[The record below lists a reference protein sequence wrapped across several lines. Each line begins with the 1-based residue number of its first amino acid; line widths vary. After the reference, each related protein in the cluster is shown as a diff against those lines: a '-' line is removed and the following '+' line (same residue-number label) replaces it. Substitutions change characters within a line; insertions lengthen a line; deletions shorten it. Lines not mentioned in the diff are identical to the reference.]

1 MSHSS
6 PHSDRNQS
14 AIIKTDLSLFQRLPI
29 CFIDDFVVY
38 EKSVDV
44 LRQLNRNI
52 LILCDFS
59 IKEVNEDVNLIL
71 IEVEYVRKE
80 FFLHLFKTLK
90 PSAAFI
96 LQLEKEDSTCW
107 ISAILES
114 QILSIDVDTEN
125 ISNSQQFSYNRI
137 NNTLWKEL
145 YSYYSF

>member
-1 MSHSS
+1 MSNRS
-6 PHSDRNQS
+6 PYSDRNQS
-14 AIIKTDLSLFQRLPI
+14 AIIKTALSLFQRLPI

-38 EKSVDV
+38 EKSVDF

-80 FFLHLFKTLK
+80 FFLYLFKILN

-96 LQLEKEDSTCW
+96 LQLEKEDSACW

-114 QILSIDVDTEN
+114 
-125 ISNSQQFSYNRI
+125 
-137 NNTLWKEL
+137 
-145 YSYYSF
+145 